1 MFSFVMN
8 SEYSCS
14 TLSSSAS
21 LAASTMAALAL
32 SSQDIASPIIIRH
45 LVHNIVLSAANL
57 A

>member
-1 MFSFVMN
+1 MN
-8 SEYSCS
+8 SEYPCS

-21 LAASTMAALAL
+21 LAASTIAALAL